1 MGSFLFFGP
10 SDGIAVLASRLGA
23 KVSRE
28 VGMVGAIEEATT
40 LAAGVG
46 DLVNGLSP
54 DWGPFGA
61 VGEKARTVIQALM
74 AAVVLIL
81 FGMAIWGAWQIR
93 VGNSQQNTMD
103 VKQGKTMV
111 ISSLA
116 GLFLIASMST
126 IFGIVFGMGV

>member
-1 MGSFLFFGP
+1 
-10 SDGIAVLASRLGA
+10 
-23 KVSRE
+23 
-28 VGMVGAIEEATT
+28 MVGAIQGATT
-40 LAAGVG
+40 LAGGVG

-54 DWGPFGA
+54 DWGPFSA
-61 VGEKARTVIQALM
+61 VGSKARTIIQVLM

-111 ISSLA
+111 ISALA
-116 GLFLIASMST
+116 GLFLVASMST
-126 IFGIVFGMGV
+126 LFGIVFGMGV

>member
-1 MGSFLFFGP
+1 MNLLLLSGP
-10 SDGIAVLASRLGA
+10 SGNRTALAYADPGA
-23 KVSRE
+23 ECRE
-28 VGMVGAIEEATT
+28 AGMVGAIQDATT

-46 DLVNGLSP
+46 HLVNGLSP

-61 VGEKARTVIQALM
+61 VGAKAQMVIQVLM

-81 FGMAIWGAWQIR
+81 FGTAVWGAWQIR

-111 ISSLA
+111 LSSLA

-126 IFGIVFGMGV
+126 IFGIVFDMGV

>member
-1 MGSFLFFGP
+1 
-10 SDGIAVLASRLGA
+10 
-23 KVSRE
+23 
-28 VGMVGAIEEATT
+28 MVGAIQDATI

-54 DWGPFGA
+54 DWGPFAA
-61 VGEKARTVIQALM
+61 VGTKARVIIQVLM